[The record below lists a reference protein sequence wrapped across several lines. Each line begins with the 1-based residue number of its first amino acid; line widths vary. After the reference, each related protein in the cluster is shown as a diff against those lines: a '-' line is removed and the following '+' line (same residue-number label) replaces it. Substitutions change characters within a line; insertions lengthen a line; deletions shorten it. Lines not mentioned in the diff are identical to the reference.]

1 MKSEVEGLPDLH
13 TFVKINNYVS
23 RFSFP
28 HVSFPKI
35 ADSLV
40 PRKIPESTL
49 WLDPSLLIDD
59 EPDDEANEE
68 GAKPAASVW
77 QTAPA
82 VLMED
87 LTGDARRRPDEHV
100 AVVSTDDEPKQLPLL
115 VQAAIAPLADN
126 IQNHL

>member
-49 WLDPSLLIDD
+49 WLDPSLLVDEPEEDD
-59 EPDDEANEE
+59 EE
-68 GAKPAASVW
+68 AKPAASVW

-82 VLMED
+82 VLTED
-87 LTGDARRRPDEHV
+87 LTQEAKRRPDGHV
-100 AVVSTDDEPKQLPLL
+100 AVLSGDDEPKQLPLL
-115 VQAAIAPLADN
+115 VPPAVAPLAEN
-126 IQNHL
+126 IQDHL